1 MSSLPPP
8 SFIVRDPAQVV
19 ADMTAQFEADAGKT
33 LYPAQVETLYINQ
46 VAYRESLL
54 REAIQAAGL
63 QNLID
68 FATYPRLEYL
78 GVFYGVRGQRL
89 PAQAAVVTLQ
99 FTFPAAFD
107 YPVYVPVGI
116 RVASSNGLIIF
127 TTQSAALLSVGS
139 TIATVTAICS
149 MTGIVG
155 NGFVSGQISNLLD
168 DVGVAGVT
176 ATNTTSSSG
185 GADQESD
192 DRYRQRLKLVPES
205 FTTAGS
211 VGAYEFWALSAHSA
225 ITDVSVTSPT
235 PGSVAICVM
244 TGLST
249 PSDALLTD
257 VLAACSSAT
266 RRPLCDTVNAFGCTI
281 QTYTIVA
288 ALTLY
293 AGTDPTAAV
302 ANVET
307 ELNSYATGKS
317 STLGL
322 DIVIDQIIAAIMS
335 VNGIYSV
342 AISSPSASIII
353 PPTQTSQ
360 CTMITVTVAGY
371 ADE

>member
-68 FATYPRLEYL
+68 FATYPMLDYL

-185 GADQESD
+185 GGTV
-192 DRYRQRLKLVPES
+192 RQFNLRDTHFSVQKE
-205 FTTAGS
+205 TTSG
-211 VGAYEFWALSAHSA
+211 
-225 ITDVSVTSPT
+225 
-235 PGSVAICVM
+235 VARGGCEKAFA
-244 TGLST
+244 
-249 PSDALLTD
+249 PSNRRTTLILT
-257 VLAACSSAT
+257 
-266 RRPLCDTVNAFGCTI
+266 RFMKG
-281 QTYTIVA
+281 
-288 ALTLY
+288 
-293 AGTDPTAAV
+293 
-302 ANVET
+302 
-307 ELNSYATGKS
+307 
-317 STLGL
+317 
-322 DIVIDQIIAAIMS
+322 
-335 VNGIYSV
+335 
-342 AISSPSASIII
+342 
-353 PPTQTSQ
+353 
-360 CTMITVTVAGY
+360 
-371 ADE
+371 